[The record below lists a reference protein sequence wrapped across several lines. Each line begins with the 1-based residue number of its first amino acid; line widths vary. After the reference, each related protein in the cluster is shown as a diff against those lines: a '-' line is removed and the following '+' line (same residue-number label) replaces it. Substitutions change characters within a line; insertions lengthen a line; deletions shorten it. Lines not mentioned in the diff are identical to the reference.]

1 VLGESCPGETALGEA
16 PITLAPTAW
25 GRAAQLAL
33 HRAELTPGQ
42 RERWG
47 PLLDKLIS
55 EYQRSGRPEKAARS
69 YLEEQLAAGRKLTP
83 ALRKET
89 AATVRCDLSTVS
101 RAIQKI
107 RKSGTVQI

>member
-1 VLGESCPGETALGEA
+1 VLGEGAIAESAIAEV

-33 HRAELTPGQ
+33 LRAELTPGQ

-47 PLLDKLIS
+47 PLLDELIGG
-55 EYQRSGRPEKAARS
+55 YQRSGRPEKAARS

-89 AATVRCDLSTVS
+89 AAKVRCDLSTVS

-107 RKSGTVQI
+107 RKTGTSA